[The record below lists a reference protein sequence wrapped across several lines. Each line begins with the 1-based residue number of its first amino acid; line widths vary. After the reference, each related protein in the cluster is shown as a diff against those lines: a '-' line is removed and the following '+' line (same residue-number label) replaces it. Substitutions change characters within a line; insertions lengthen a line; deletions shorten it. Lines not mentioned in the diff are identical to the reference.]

1 MFAVLPVGATCMSVG
16 REAEPSLPLKE
27 LRPYGF
33 GYKLSV
39 AFVLTAGPIMN
50 IGNDEFSE
58 FLDHQEKVEMF
69 QFSEAQLQWQRQSQ

>member
-1 MFAVLPVGATCMSVG
+1 MSIG
-16 REAEPSLPLKE
+16 REAELSLPLKE
-27 LRPYGF
+27 LWPYGF

-39 AFVLTAGPIMN
+39 AFVLIAGPITN

-69 QFSEAQLQWQRQSQ
+69 QFSEAQLQRQHQSL